1 MDPNEQ
7 MVPRMFSI
15 PQLRTHISQKAR
27 DTPNF
32 LYAALDTATCAPF
45 VKERRMKFAESTKL
59 HRKSGVWGTLYSLVL
74 KGGWRGHPDRVVKS
88 LYGLESGAVAG
99 TMKSSARIR

>member
-32 LYAALDTATCAPF
+32 LYAALDTSACAPF
-45 VKERRMKFAESTKL
+45 IKERRMKFAEPTKL
-59 HRKSGVWGTLYSLVL
+59 RRKSGIWGTPNKRLLKEKELLYLSN
-74 KGGWRGHPDRVVKS
+74 
-88 LYGLESGAVAG
+88 
-99 TMKSSARIR
+99 

>member
-1 MDPNEQ
+1 MNQSSPN
-7 MVPRMFSI
+7 VLSI

-59 HRKSGVWGTLYSLVL
+59 HRKSGVWGTLYSFA
-74 KGGWRGHPDRVVKS
+74 KNGGWRGDPDRVAIS
-88 LYGLESGAVAG
+88 GQTIHALERGAAAG

>member
-15 PQLRTHISQKAR
+15 PQLRTHISQKAL

-59 HRKSGVWGTLYSLVL
+59 HRKSGVWGTHLFLALSKIV
-74 KGGWRGHPDRVVKS
+74 GGMSIVFKIPKQG
-88 LYGLESGAVAG
+88 GARTAPL
-99 TMKSSARIR
+99 AP